1 MDKENKK
8 TILSILTSS
17 GLLSKEQV
25 NEVLSK
31 ENLIRSRI
39 LKSKESKSAVTRRG
53 KAIYADISII
63 DIICSMD
70 LKVDGNSSINVT
82 EDAVMKDIAGH
93 LGIPFLEIDPLK
105 LDSDVTTK
113 IISRPYALKYQL
125 LPVALSGNTLT
136 IATSN
141 PFE

>member
-25 NEVLSK
+25 DDVLSK
-31 ENLIRSRI
+31 ENIIRSRI
-39 LKSKESKSAVTRRG
+39 LKSNESKSTVTRRG
-53 KAIYADISII
+53 RAARADISII
-63 DIICSMD
+63 DIISSMN
-70 LKVDGNSSINVT
+70 LKVDGNSSTYVT
-82 EDAVMKDIAGH
+82 EDAVMKDIAKH
-93 LGIPFLEIDPLK
+93 LGIPFLKIDPLK
-105 LDSDVTTK
+105 LDSDVITK

-141 PFE
+141 PF